1 MRRLHGRRPMLK
13 QPAFMM
19 LLLAASVGVPYLST
33 QWDGLAKH
41 LPDAPAAAKGD
52 AAAEKGA
59 AAEAAPQPEA
69 PKPAE
74 PPPPV
79 QPEKSVRQPRLD
91 LNQVFD
97 FSVSP
102 AWVLGNWPRVSTKLA
117 DIDQLGYRV
126 PLVSGTRP
134 DDLAGS
140 LTYYFDLD
148 HKLQR
153 IGFQGST
160 ADGRRLIAL
169 LERKFGFKHQA
180 TTDPNMY
187 LYQVLWSGKPMGQC
201 WFNPSD
207 VVVAE
212 QRYSTF
218 HVRLTIDRPSDY
230 SPYAPGKATAGG
242 SVWNSL
248 GF

>member
-1 MRRLHGRRPMLK
+1 MLK
-13 QPAFMM
+13 QPAYMM

-33 QWDGLAKH
+33 QWETLAKH
-41 LPDAPAAAKGD
+41 LPDAPSAAGEAAKKPAAGD
-52 AAAEKGA
+52 SEQLVDVSHEPAATA
-59 AAEAAPQPEA
+59 
-69 PKPAE
+69 AE
-74 PPPPV
+74 PPAVPIV
-79 QPEKSVRQPRLD
+79 QPEKSTRQPPMD

-97 FSVSP
+97 FGVTP

-117 DIDQLGYRV
+117 DIEQLGHRV

-140 LTYYFDLD
+140 LTYLFNTE
-148 HKLQR
+148 HELQR
-153 IGFQGST
+153 ISFQGST

-169 LERKFGFKHQA
+169 LERKFGFKRQL
-180 TTDPNMY
+180 TTDPNLY
-187 LYQVLWSGKPMGQC
+187 LYQVMWSGKPKGQC
-201 WFNPSD
+201 WFHPSD
-207 VVVAE
+207 VVVAD

-230 SPYAPGKATAGG
+230 SAHAPAKAAGAK
-242 SVWNSL
+242 SSWNSL